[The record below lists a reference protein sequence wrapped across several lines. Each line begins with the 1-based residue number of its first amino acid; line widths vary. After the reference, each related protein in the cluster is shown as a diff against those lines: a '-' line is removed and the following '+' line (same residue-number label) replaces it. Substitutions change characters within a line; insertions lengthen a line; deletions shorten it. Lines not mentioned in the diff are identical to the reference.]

1 MIKPHLIT
9 TPYKIFKK
17 ILKRKEKKPMK
28 TGKKILALALV
39 ALMLTVAMNFTAFA
53 ATIEVDGAY
62 ENETYNAYKILEYTS
77 NTTIDPPAFSY
88 YLTDAAYK
96 GALGNALEAV
106 GFKFT
111 QSADGT
117 QWFVNNS
124 EELTNGAAI
133 AEALSASIDT
143 WKDAALAS
151 ATTTGTADKKAL
163 FNDLP
168 TGYWFVTSSLGS
180 LCTLQSHDAEK
191 LVVEKNT
198 TITDTKEV
206 SDNEVQVG
214 DTVTYTVTL
223 TDGKGT
229 NLEGKVIDTMS
240 KGLTYNDDAVCVAN
254 GKTLDKGTDY
264 SVTVTNE
271 ADGKTVVEYLFTAKV
286 MTELQEG
293 EKIAITYTATV
304 NADAS
309 LDGTE
314 QNIEFSQYSEQET
327 NKKTIEVVLEKLK
340 INKTDG
346 TNALKGAQFE
356 LYRTDATCD
365 PPAADHTPVPV
376 RVLSNPELTA
386 AGIIKEADT
395 VYYEVEKDGTNFTI
409 DMTNASSAVVYS
421 LDKDSTYYLQET
433 KAPDGYNLL
442 EKEIEVHLNE
452 TNSINVVNNSGSILP
467 STGGIGTTIFYIVGG
482 ALVLGA
488 VVVLIA
494 RRRVRNNKK

>member
-1 MIKPHLIT
+1 
-9 TPYKIFKK
+9 
-17 ILKRKEKKPMK
+17 MK
-28 TGKKILALALV
+28 TGKKILALVLV

-88 YLTDAAYK
+88 YLTDAAYQ
-96 GALGNALEAV
+96 GALGTALKAV

-124 EELTNGAAI
+124 DQLTDGAAI
-133 AEALSASIDT
+133 AAALSASINT

-151 ATTTGTADKKAL
+151 ATTTGTADKKAE
-163 FNDLP
+163 FTDLP

-180 LCTLQSHDAEK
+180 LCTLQSYDAEE

-240 KGLTYNDDAVCVAN
+240 KGLTYNNDAVCVAN

-264 SVTVTNE
+264 TITKNPD
-271 ADGKTVVEYLFTAKV
+271 AAGNTVVEYLFTAEV
-286 MTELQEG
+286 MTALKEG
-293 EKIAITYTATV
+293 EKIVITYTATV

-327 NKKTIEVVLEKLK
+327 NKKVIEVVLEKLK

-346 TNALKGAQFE
+346 SKALKGAQFE
-356 LYRTDATCD
+356 LYRTDDTCV
-365 PPAADHTPVPV
+365 PPANHTRVPV
-376 RVLSNPELTA
+376 RVLTDEELAA

-395 VYYEVEKDGTNFTI
+395 IYYEVEKGGTNYTI
-409 DMTNASSAVVYS
+409 DMTDASSAVVYS

-442 EKEIEVHLNE
+442 EEEIKVKLNE
-452 TNSINVVNNSGSILP
+452 TTSINVVNNSGSILP

>member
-1 MIKPHLIT
+1 
-9 TPYKIFKK
+9 
-17 ILKRKEKKPMK
+17 MK
-28 TGKKILALALV
+28 LGKKILSLVLV
-39 ALMLTVAMNFTAFA
+39 ALVLTVGMNFTAFA

-62 ENETYNAYKILEYTS
+62 ANETYNAYKLLDYTS
-77 NTTIDPPAFSY
+77 NNDSY
-88 YLTDAAYK
+88 SYFLSDAAYNS
-96 GALGNALEAV
+96 ALGTALKDA

-124 EELTNGAAI
+124 DELTDGAAI
-133 AEALSASIDT
+133 AETLSNSIDT

-180 LCTLQSHDAEK
+180 LCTLQTYDDEE

-198 TITDTKEV
+198 TIIDTKEV

-229 NLEGKVIDTMS
+229 NLEGKVNDTMS

-254 GKTLDKGTDY
+254 GKTLVKDTDY
-264 SVTVTNE
+264 TVTKTTE
-271 ADGKTVVEYLFTAKV
+271 ADGKTKVVYVFSADV

-293 EKIAITYTATV
+293 EQIVITYTATV

-314 QNIEFSQYSEQET
+314 QNIEFSEYSEQET
-327 NKKTIEVVLEKLK
+327 NKKVIEVVLEKLK

-346 TNALKGAQFE
+346 TDALKGAQFE
-356 LYRTDATCD
+356 LYRTDATSV
-365 PPAADHTPVPV
+365 PAADHTRVPV
-376 RVLSNPELTA
+376 RVLSDEELTA
-386 AGIIKEADT
+386 AGITKEADT
-395 VYYEVEKDGTNFTI
+395 VYYEVEKDGTNYTI

-421 LDKDSTYYLQET
+421 LDKDSTYYLRET

-442 EKEIEVHLNE
+442 ENEIEVHLNE
-452 TNSINVVNNSGSILP
+452 TNSIDVVNNSGSILP

-488 VVVLIA
+488 VVVIIA
-494 RRRVRNNKK
+494 RRRVRTNKK

>member
-1 MIKPHLIT
+1 
-9 TPYKIFKK
+9 
-17 ILKRKEKKPMK
+17 MK
-28 TGKKILALALV
+28 TGKKILALVLV

-53 ATIEVDGAY
+53 ATIDVDGAY

-77 NTTIDPPAFSY
+77 DTSVNPPAYSY
-88 YLTDAAYK
+88 YLTDAAYQ
-96 GALGNALEAV
+96 GALGTALKAV

-124 EELTNGAAI
+124 DELTDGAAI
-133 AEALSASIDT
+133 AAALSASIDD

-151 ATTTGTADKKAL
+151 ATTTGTADKKAE
-163 FNDLP
+163 FTDLP

-180 LCTLQSHDAEK
+180 LCTLQSYDAEK

-198 TITDTKEV
+198 TITDDKVV

-254 GKTLDKGTDY
+254 GTTLDKGTDY
-264 SVTVTNE
+264 TVTKTTE
-271 ADGKTVVEYLFTAKV
+271 VDGKTKVVYVFSAEV

-293 EKIAITYTATV
+293 QKIEITYTATV

-314 QNIEFSQYSEQET
+314 QNIEFSQYSKQET
-327 NKKTIEVVLEKLK
+327 NKKTIEVYLEKLK

-346 TNALKGAQFE
+346 TDALKGAQFK
-356 LYRTDATCD
+356 LYRTDATSV
-365 PPAADHTPVPV
+365 PAADHTPVPV
-376 RVLSNPELTA
+376 RLLSDEELA
-386 AGIIKEADT
+386 AANITKEADT
-395 VYYEVEKDGTNFTI
+395 IYYEVEKDGTDYTI
-409 DMTNASSAVVYS
+409 DMTDASSAVVYS

-442 EKEIEVHLNE
+442 ENEIEVHLNT

>member
-1 MIKPHLIT
+1 
-9 TPYKIFKK
+9 
-17 ILKRKEKKPMK
+17 MK

-77 NTTIDPPAFSY
+77 NTSVNPPAYSY
-88 YLTDAAYK
+88 YLTDAAYQ
-96 GALGNALEAV
+96 GALGTALEAV

-124 EELTNGAAI
+124 EQLTDGAAI
-133 AEALSASIDT
+133 AAALSASIDT
-143 WKDAALAS
+143 WKDAALAT
-151 ATTTGTADKKAL
+151 ATTTGTADGKAE
-163 FNDLP
+163 FTDLP

-180 LCTLQSHDAEK
+180 LCTLQTYDDQE

-198 TITDTKEV
+198 TIIDTKEV

-240 KGLTYNDDAVCVAN
+240 KGLTYNNDAVCVAN
-254 GKTLDKGTDY
+254 GKTLVKGTDY
-264 SVTVTNE
+264 TVNKTTE
-271 ADGKTVVEYLFTAKV
+271 ADGKTKVVYVFSADV
-286 MTELQEG
+286 MTTLQEG
-293 EKIAITYTATV
+293 EQIVITYTATV

-314 QNIEFSQYSEQET
+314 QNIEFSQYSKQET
-327 NKKTIEVVLEKLK
+327 NKNTIKVFLEKLE

-346 TNALKGAQFE
+346 TDALKGAQFE

-376 RVLSNPELTA
+376 RVLSDEELA
-386 AGIIKEADT
+386 AANITKEAET
-395 VYYEVEKDGTNFTI
+395 IYYEVEKDGSNFTI
-409 DMTNASSAVVYS
+409 DMTEASSAVVYS
-421 LDKDSTYYLQET
+421 LDKDSTYYLRET

>member
-1 MIKPHLIT
+1 
-9 TPYKIFKK
+9 
-17 ILKRKEKKPMK
+17 MK

-53 ATIEVDGAY
+53 ATIDVDGAY

-77 NTTIDPPAFSY
+77 DTSVNPPAYSY
-88 YLTDAAYK
+88 YLANADYQ
-96 GALGNALEAV
+96 GALGTALKTV

-180 LCTLQSHDAEK
+180 LCTLQSYNAEE

-198 TITDTKEV
+198 TITDNKVV
-206 SDNEVQVG
+206 SDTEVQVG

-254 GKTLDKGTDY
+254 GKTLDKDTDY
-264 SVTVTNE
+264 TVSKTTE
-271 ADGKTVVEYLFTAKV
+271 ADGKTKVVYVFSADV
-286 MTELQEG
+286 MTTLQEG
-293 EKIAITYTATV
+293 QKIEITYTATV

-309 LDGTE
+309 LDGIE
-314 QNIEFSQYSEQET
+314 QNVEFSQYSEQET

-346 TNALKGAQFE
+346 SKALKGAQFK
-356 LYRTDATCD
+356 LYRTDATSV
-365 PPAADHTPVPV
+365 PAADHTPVPV
-376 RVLSNPELTA
+376 RVLSDEELA
-386 AGIIKEADT
+386 AANITKEADT
-395 VYYEVEKDGTNFTI
+395 IYYEVEKDGTNYTI
-409 DMTNASSAVVYS
+409 DMTDASSAVVYS

-442 EKEIEVHLNE
+442 EEEKEVHLN
-452 TNSINVVNNSGSILP
+452 TTTSIDVENNSGSILP

>member
-1 MIKPHLIT
+1 
-9 TPYKIFKK
+9 
-17 ILKRKEKKPMK
+17 MK

-53 ATIEVDGAY
+53 ATINVDDAFEG
-62 ENETYNAYKILEYTS
+62 ETYSAYKILEYTS
-77 NTTIDPPAFSY
+77 NTSVNPPAYSY
-88 YLTDAAYK
+88 YLADADYQ
-96 GALGNALEAV
+96 GALGTALKAA
-106 GFKFT
+106 GFEFKK
-111 QSADGT
+111 SSDGT
-117 QWFVNNS
+117 QWFVSNS
-124 EELTNGAAI
+124 NQLTDGAAI
-133 AEALSASIDT
+133 AAALSASIDT
-143 WKDAALAS
+143 WKGAALAS
-151 ATTTGTADKKAL
+151 DSKVAGADGKVQ
-163 FNDLP
+163 FDDLAQ
-168 TGYWFVTSSLGS
+168 GYWFVTSSLGS
-180 LCTLQSHDAEK
+180 LCTLQSYDDEE
-191 LVVEKNT
+191 LLVEKNT
-198 TITDTKEV
+198 TITDDKVV

-264 SVTVTNE
+264 TVNKTTE
-271 ADGKTVVEYLFTAKV
+271 ADGKTKVVYVFSADV

-293 EKIAITYTATV
+293 EQIVITYTATV

-356 LYRTDATCD
+356 LYRTDATSD
-365 PPAADHTPVPV
+365 PAADHTPVPV
-376 RVLSNPELTA
+376 RVLSDEELA
-386 AGIIKEADT
+386 AANITKEAET
-395 VYYEVEKDGTNFTI
+395 IYYEVEKGGSNYTI
-409 DMTNASSAVVYS
+409 DMTDASSAVVYS
-421 LDKDSTYYLQET
+421 LDKDSTYYLRET

-442 EKEIEVHLNE
+442 EDEIEVHLNE

>member
-1 MIKPHLIT
+1 
-9 TPYKIFKK
+9 
-17 ILKRKEKKPMK
+17 MK

-53 ATIEVDGAY
+53 ATINVDDAFEG
-62 ENETYNAYKILEYTS
+62 ETYSAYKILEYTS
-77 NTTIDPPAFSY
+77 NTSVNPPAYSY
-88 YLTDAAYK
+88 YLANAAYQ
-96 GALGNALEAV
+96 GALGTALKAA
-106 GFKFT
+106 GFEFKK
-111 QSADGT
+111 SSDGS
-117 QWFVNNS
+117 QWFVSNS
-124 EELTNGAAI
+124 NQLTDGAAI
-133 AEALSASIDT
+133 AKKLYESIDT
-143 WKDAALAS
+143 WKNAALAS
-151 ATTTGTADKKAL
+151 DSKVAGADGKVQ
-163 FNDLP
+163 FDDLAQ
-168 TGYWFVTSSLGS
+168 GYWFVTSSLGS
-180 LCTLQSHDAEK
+180 LCTLQSYAAQK

-206 SDNEVQVG
+206 SDTEVQVG

-240 KGLTYNDDAVCVAN
+240 KGLTYNNDAVCVAN
-254 GKTLDKGTDY
+254 GKTLVKDTDY

-314 QNIEFSQYSEQET
+314 KNIEYSRYSEQET
-327 NKKTIEVVLEKLK
+327 NMKVIDVVLGKLK

-346 TNALKGAQFE
+346 TDALKGAKFE
-356 LYRTDATCD
+356 LYRTDTTSF
-365 PPAADHTPVPV
+365 PTADHTAVPV
-376 RVLSNPELTA
+376 RVLTDEELA
-386 AGIIKEADT
+386 AANITKEAGT
-395 VYYEVEKDGTNFTI
+395 IYYEVAKDGTNYTI

-421 LDKDSTYYLQET
+421 LDKDSTYYLRET

-442 EKEIEVHLNE
+442 EDEIEVKLNE
-452 TNSINVVNNSGSILP
+452 TTSIDVVNNSGSILP

>member
-1 MIKPHLIT
+1 
-9 TPYKIFKK
+9 
-17 ILKRKEKKPMK
+17 MK
-28 TGKKILALALV
+28 LGKKILSLALV
-39 ALMLTVAMNFTAFA
+39 ALMLTLAMNFSAFA
-53 ATIEVDGAY
+53 ATIDVDGAY
-62 ENETYNAYKILEYTS
+62 EGETYNAYKVLEYTS
-77 NTTIDPPAFSY
+77 NTTTNPPSYSY
-88 YLTDAAYK
+88 YLSDAAYQ
-96 GALGNALEAV
+96 GALGTALKNA
-106 GFKFT
+106 GFAFT

-124 EELTNGAAI
+124 DQLTDGADI
-133 AEALSASIDT
+133 AKKLSDSIDT

-151 ATTTGTADKKAL
+151 ASEVGNADGKVQ
-163 FNDLP
+163 FTDLP

-180 LCTLQSHDAEK
+180 LCTLQSYDDQE

-198 TITDTKEV
+198 TITDDKVV

-254 GKTLDKGTDY
+254 GTTLVKDTDY
-264 SVTVTNE
+264 TITKTTDSAGN
-271 ADGKTVVEYLFTAKV
+271 TVVEYLFTAEV
-286 MTELQEG
+286 MTALQEG
-293 EKIAITYTATV
+293 EQIAITYTATV

-314 QNIEFSQYSEQET
+314 QNIEFSQYSKQET
-327 NKKTIEVVLEKLK
+327 NKKVIEVVLEKLK

-356 LYRTDATCD
+356 LYRTDATSV
-365 PPAADHTPVPV
+365 PAADHTRVPV
-376 RVLSNPELTA
+376 RVLSDEELA
-386 AGIIKEADT
+386 AANITKEADT
-395 VYYEVEKDGTNFTI
+395 IYYEVEKDGTNYTI

-421 LDKDSTYYLQET
+421 LDKDSTYFLRET

-442 EKEIEVHLNE
+442 EDEIEVNLNE
-452 TNSINVVNNSGSILP
+452 TTSIDVVNNSGSILP
-467 STGGIGTTIFYIVGG
+467 STGGIGTTIFYVVGG

-488 VVVLIA
+488 VVVLIT
-494 RRRVRNNKK
+494 RRRVRSNKK

>member
-1 MIKPHLIT
+1 MKLT
-9 TPYKIFKK
+9 
-17 ILKRKEKKPMK
+17 KR
-28 TGKKILALALV
+28 IISLALV
-39 ALMLTVAMNFTAFA
+39 ALMLMLAMNFTAFA
-53 ATIEVDGAY
+53 ATIDVSGAF
-62 ENETYNAYKILEYTS
+62 EGETYSAYKLLEYTS
-77 NTTIDPPAFSY
+77 NTTTNPPSYSY
-88 YLTDAAYK
+88 YLLDADYQ
-96 GALGNALEAV
+96 GALGTALKNA

-124 EELTNGAAI
+124 DQLTDGAAI
-133 AEALSASIDT
+133 AEKLSASIDT
-143 WKDAALAS
+143 WKGAALAS
-151 ATTTGTADKKAL
+151 ASEVGNADGKVQ
-163 FNDLP
+163 FTDLP

-180 LCTLQSHDAEK
+180 LCTLQTYDDEQ

-198 TITDTKEV
+198 TITDDKVV
-206 SDNEVQVG
+206 SDTEVQVG

-254 GKTLDKGTDY
+254 GTTLVKDTDY
-264 SVTVTNE
+264 TVTKSTD
-271 ADGKTVVEYLFTAKV
+271 AAGKTVVVYVFTAEV
-286 MTELQEG
+286 MTTLQEG
-293 EKIAITYTATV
+293 EQIAITYTATV

-314 QNIEFSQYSEQET
+314 QNVEFSQYSEQET
-327 NKKTIEVVLEKLK
+327 NKKTIEVYLEKLK

-346 TNALKGAQFE
+346 TDALKGAQFE
-356 LYRTDATCD
+356 LYRTDATSV
-365 PPAADHTPVPV
+365 PAANHTAVPV
-376 RVLSNPELTA
+376 RQLSDEELAA
-386 AGIIKEADT
+386 AGITKEADT
-395 VYYEVEKDGTNFTI
+395 IYYEVEKDGTNTTI

-421 LDKDSTYYLQET
+421 LDKDSTYYLREI

-442 EKEIEVHLNE
+442 EEEIQVKLNE
-452 TNSINVVNNSGSILP
+452 TTSIDVVNNSGSILP
-467 STGGIGTTIFYIVGG
+467 STGGIGTTIFYVVGG

-494 RRRVRNNKK
+494 RRRVRTNKK

>member
-1 MIKPHLIT
+1 
-9 TPYKIFKK
+9 
-17 ILKRKEKKPMK
+17 MK
-28 TGKKILALALV
+28 TGKKILALVLV

-53 ATIEVDGAY
+53 ATIDVDGAY

-88 YLTDAAYK
+88 YLTDAAYQ
-96 GALGNALEAV
+96 GALGTALKAV

-124 EELTNGAAI
+124 DQLTDGAAI
-133 AEALSASIDT
+133 AAALSASINT

-151 ATTTGTADKKAL
+151 ASEVGNANGKVQFT
-163 FNDLP
+163 DLP

-180 LCTLQSHDAEK
+180 LCTLQSYDDEE

-254 GKTLDKGTDY
+254 SKTLVKGTDY
-264 SVTVTNE
+264 TVTKTTE
-271 ADGKTVVEYLFTAKV
+271 ADGKTTVVYVFSAEV

-293 EKIAITYTATV
+293 EQIVITYPATV

-346 TNALKGAQFE
+346 TNALKGAQFK
-356 LYRTDATCD
+356 LYRTDATSV
-365 PPAADHTPVPV
+365 PAADHTPVPV
-376 RVLSNPELTA
+376 RVLSDEELA
-386 AGIIKEADT
+386 AANITKEADT
-395 VYYEVEKDGTNFTI
+395 IYYEVEKDGTNYTI
-409 DMTNASSAVVYS
+409 DMTDASSAVVYS

-442 EKEIEVHLNE
+442 ENEIEVHLN
-452 TNSINVVNNSGSILP
+452 TTTSIDVENNSGSILP

>member
-1 MIKPHLIT
+1 MKLA
-9 TPYKIFKK
+9 
-17 ILKRKEKKPMK
+17 KR
-28 TGKKILALALV
+28 IISLALV
-39 ALMLTVAMNFTAFA
+39 ALMLTVALNMTAFA
-53 ATIEVDGAY
+53 ATIDVDGAY
-62 ENETYNAYKILEYTS
+62 EGETYNAYKLLEYTS
-77 NTTIDPPAFSY
+77 NTSTNPASYSY
-88 YLTDAAYK
+88 YLSDADYQ
-96 GALGNALEAV
+96 GALGTALKNA

-124 EELTNGAAI
+124 DQLTDGAAI
-133 AEALSASIDT
+133 AEKLSASIDT
-143 WKDAALAS
+143 WKGAALAS
-151 ATTTGTADKKAL
+151 ASATGTADKKAV

-180 LCTLQSHDAEK
+180 LCTLQTYDDEE

-198 TITDTKEV
+198 TITDEKEV
-206 SDNEVQVG
+206 SDTEVQVG

-254 GKTLDKGTDY
+254 GKTLVKDTDY
-264 SVTVTNE
+264 TVTKSTE
-271 ADGKTVVEYLFTAKV
+271 PDGKTKVVYVFTADV

-293 EKIAITYTATV
+293 EKIEITYTATV

-314 QNIEFSQYSEQET
+314 QNIEFSEYSEQET
-327 NKKTIEVVLEKLK
+327 NKKVIEVELEKLK

-356 LYRTDATCD
+356 LYRTDDTSV
-365 PPAADHTPVPV
+365 PAANHTRVPV
-376 RVLSNPELTA
+376 RVLSDEELA
-386 AGIIKEADT
+386 AANITKEADT
-395 VYYEVEKDGTNFTI
+395 IYYEVEKDGENYTI
-409 DMTNASSAVVYS
+409 DMTDASSAVVYS
-421 LDKDSTYYLQET
+421 LDKDSTYYLRET

-442 EKEIEVHLNE
+442 ENEIEVHLNE
-452 TNSINVVNNSGSILP
+452 TTSIDVVNNSGSILP

-488 VVVLIA
+488 VVVIIA
-494 RRRVRNNKK
+494 RRRVRTNKK

>member
-1 MIKPHLIT
+1 
-9 TPYKIFKK
+9 
-17 ILKRKEKKPMK
+17 MK

-39 ALMLTVAMNFTAFA
+39 ALMLMLAMNFTAFA
-53 ATIEVDGAY
+53 ATIDVSGAF
-62 ENETYNAYKILEYTS
+62 EGETYSAYKILEYTS
-77 NTTIDPPAFSY
+77 NKSVNPPAYSY
-88 YLTDAAYK
+88 YLTDADYQ
-96 GALGNALEAV
+96 GDLGIALKAA
-106 GFKFT
+106 GFEFKK
-111 QSADGT
+111 SSDGS
-117 QWFVNNS
+117 QWFVSNS
-124 EELTNGAAI
+124 DQLTDGAAI
-133 AEALSASIDT
+133 AEKLSASIDT
-143 WKDAALAS
+143 WKGAALAS
-151 ATTTGTADKKAL
+151 ASATGTADKKAV

-180 LCTLQSHDAEK
+180 LCTLQSYDAEE

-198 TITDTKEV
+198 TITDHKEV

-254 GKTLDKGTDY
+254 SKTLIKGTDY
-264 SVTVTNE
+264 TVTKTTE
-271 ADGKTVVEYLFTAKV
+271 VDGKTKVVYVFSADV
-286 MTELQEG
+286 MTTLQEG
-293 EKIAITYTATV
+293 EQIVITYTATV

-314 QNIEFSQYSEQET
+314 KNIEFSQYSKQET
-327 NKKTIEVVLEKLK
+327 KKNTIEVYLEKLK

-346 TNALKGAQFE
+346 SKALKGAKFE
-356 LYRTDATCD
+356 LYRTDATSV
-365 PPAADHTPVPV
+365 PVANHTAVPV
-376 RVLSNPELTA
+376 RKLSDAELTA
-386 AGIIKEADT
+386 AGITKEAGT
-395 VYYEVEKDGTNFTI
+395 IYYEVAKDGTNTTI

-421 LDKDSTYYLQET
+421 LDKDSTYYLREI

-442 EKEIEVHLNE
+442 ENEIEVHLNT

>member
-1 MIKPHLIT
+1 
-9 TPYKIFKK
+9 
-17 ILKRKEKKPMK
+17 MK

-53 ATIEVDGAY
+53 ATIDVDGAY

-88 YLTDAAYK
+88 YLTDAAYQ
-96 GALGNALEAV
+96 GALGTALKAV

-124 EELTNGAAI
+124 DELTDGAAI
-133 AEALSASIDT
+133 AAALSASIDD

-151 ATTTGTADKKAL
+151 ATTTGTADKKAE
-163 FNDLP
+163 FTDLP

-180 LCTLQSHDAEK
+180 LCTLQSYDAEE

-264 SVTVTNE
+264 TVNKTTE
-271 ADGKTVVEYLFTAKV
+271 ADGKTTVVYVFTADV

-293 EKIAITYTATV
+293 QKIEITYTATV

-346 TNALKGAQFE
+346 TNALKGAQFK
-356 LYRTDATCD
+356 LYRTDATSV
-365 PPAADHTPVPV
+365 PAANHTPV
-376 RVLSNPELTA
+376 RVLTDEELAA

-395 VYYEVEKDGTNFTI
+395 IYYEVEKGGTNYTI
-409 DMTNASSAVVYS
+409 DMTDASSAVVYS

>member
-1 MIKPHLIT
+1 
-9 TPYKIFKK
+9 
-17 ILKRKEKKPMK
+17 MK
-28 TGKKILALALV
+28 LGKKILSLVLV
-39 ALMLTVAMNFTAFA
+39 ALVLTVGMNFTAFA

-62 ENETYNAYKILEYTS
+62 ENETYNAYKLLDYTS
-77 NTTIDPPAFSY
+77 NNDSY
-88 YLTDAAYK
+88 SYFLSDAAYNSEL
-96 GALGNALEAV
+96 GTALKDA

-124 EELTNGAAI
+124 DELTDGAAI
-133 AEALSASIDT
+133 ADKLSKSIDT
-143 WKDAALAS
+143 WKDAALATAS
-151 ATTTGTADKKAL
+151 TTGTADKKAL

-180 LCTLQSHDAEK
+180 LCTLQTYDDEE

-198 TITDTKEV
+198 TIIDTKEV

-229 NLEGKVIDTMS
+229 NLEGKVNDTMS

-254 GKTLDKGTDY
+254 GKTLVKDTDY
-264 SVTVTNE
+264 TVTKTTE
-271 ADGKTVVEYLFTAKV
+271 ADGKTKVVYVFSADV

-293 EKIAITYTATV
+293 EQIVITYTATV

-314 QNIEFSQYSEQET
+314 QNIEFSEYSEQET
-327 NKKTIEVVLEKLK
+327 NKKVIEVVLEKLK

-346 TNALKGAQFE
+346 TDALKGAQFE
-356 LYRTDATCD
+356 LYRTDATSV
-365 PPAADHTPVPV
+365 PAADHTRVPV
-376 RVLSNPELTA
+376 RVLSDEELA
-386 AGIIKEADT
+386 DAGITKEADT
-395 VYYEVEKDGTNFTI
+395 VYYEVEKDGTNYTI

-421 LDKDSTYYLQET
+421 LDKDSTYYLRET

-442 EKEIEVHLNE
+442 ENEIEVHLNE
-452 TNSINVVNNSGSILP
+452 TNSIDVVNNSGSILP

>member
-1 MIKPHLIT
+1 
-9 TPYKIFKK
+9 
-17 ILKRKEKKPMK
+17 MK

-88 YLTDAAYK
+88 YLTDAAYR
-96 GALGNALEAV
+96 GALGNALKAV

-124 EELTNGAAI
+124 DQLTNGAAI
-133 AEALSASIDT
+133 AAALSASINT

-151 ATTTGTADKKAL
+151 ATTTGTADKKAK
-163 FNDLP
+163 FTDLP

-180 LCTLQSHDAEK
+180 LCTLKSYDAEK

-240 KGLTYNDDAVCVAN
+240 KGLTYNDNAVCVAN
-254 GKTLDKGTDY
+254 SKTLVKGTDY
-264 SVTVTNE
+264 TIKTTE
-271 ADGKTVVEYLFTAKV
+271 DDGKTVVEYLFTAKV

-346 TNALKGAQFE
+346 TNALKGAQFK
-356 LYRTDATCD
+356 LYRTDATSV
-365 PPAADHTPVPV
+365 PAANHTPVPV
-376 RVLSNPELTA
+376 RVLTEEELAA
-386 AGIIKEADT
+386 AGITKEADT
-395 VYYEVEKDGTNFTI
+395 IYYEVEKGGTNYTI
-409 DMTNASSAVVYS
+409 DMTDASSAVVYS
-421 LDKDSTYYLQET
+421 LDKDSTYYLRET

-442 EKEIEVHLNE
+442 EDEIEVKLNE

>member
-1 MIKPHLIT
+1 
-9 TPYKIFKK
+9 
-17 ILKRKEKKPMK
+17 MK

-62 ENETYNAYKILEYTS
+62 QNETYNAYKILEYTR
-77 NTTIDPPAFSY
+77 NNDSY
-88 YLTDAAYK
+88 SYFLSDAAYNS
-96 GALGNALEAV
+96 ALGTALEGA

-111 QSADGT
+111 QSADET

-124 EELTNGAAI
+124 EDLTDGAVI
-133 AEALSASIDT
+133 AAALSASIDD

-151 ATTTGTADKKAL
+151 ATTTGTADKKAE
-163 FNDLP
+163 FTDLP

-180 LCTLQSHDAEK
+180 LCTLQSYDAEE

-229 NLEGKVIDTMS
+229 NLKGKVIDTMS

-264 SVTVTNE
+264 TITTSTDAAGN
-271 ADGKTVVEYLFTAKV
+271 TVVEYLFTADV
-286 MTELQEG
+286 MTALQEG
-293 EKIAITYTATV
+293 QKIVITYTATV

-309 LDGTE
+309 LDGIE
-314 QNIEFSQYSEQET
+314 KNIEFSQYSKQET

-340 INKTDG
+340 NNKTDG
-346 TNALKGAQFE
+346 TNALKGAQFK
-356 LYRTDATCD
+356 LYRTDATSV
-365 PPAADHTPVPV
+365 PAADHTPVPV
-376 RVLSNPELTA
+376 RVLSNAELTA

-395 VYYEVEKDGTNFTI
+395 IYYEVEKDGTNYTI
-409 DMTNASSAVVYS
+409 DMTDASSAVVYS

-442 EKEIEVHLNE
+442 ENEIEVHLNE

>member
-1 MIKPHLIT
+1 
-9 TPYKIFKK
+9 
-17 ILKRKEKKPMK
+17 MK

-124 EELTNGAAI
+124 DKLTDGAAI
-133 AEALSASIDT
+133 AKKLYESIDT
-143 WKDAALAS
+143 WKNAALAS
-151 ATTTGTADKKAL
+151 ATTTGTADKKAE
-163 FNDLP
+163 FTDLP

-180 LCTLQSHDAEK
+180 LCTLQSYNAEE

-198 TITDTKEV
+198 TITDDKVV
-206 SDNEVQVG
+206 SDKEVQVG

-240 KGLTYNDDAVCVAN
+240 KGLTYNDNAVCVAN
-254 GKTLDKGTDY
+254 GKTLVKDTDY

-293 EKIAITYTATV
+293 DQIVITYTATV
-304 NADAS
+304 NVDAS

-314 QNIEFSQYSEQET
+314 QNVEFSQYSEQET
-327 NKKTIEVVLEKLK
+327 NKNTIKVFLEKLK

-346 TNALKGAQFE
+346 SKALKGAQFE

-376 RVLSNPELTA
+376 RVLSNAELTA

-421 LDKDSTYYLQET
+421 LDKDSTYYLRET

-442 EKEIEVHLNE
+442 ENEIEVHLN
-452 TNSINVVNNSGSILP
+452 TTTSINVVNNSGSILP

>member
-1 MIKPHLIT
+1 
-9 TPYKIFKK
+9 
-17 ILKRKEKKPMK
+17 MK

-53 ATIEVDGAY
+53 ATIDVDGAY
-62 ENETYNAYKILEYTS
+62 ENETYSAYKILEYTS

-88 YLTDAAYK
+88 YLTDTDYQ
-96 GALGNALEAV
+96 GDLGTALKAV
-106 GFKFT
+106 GFEFKK
-111 QSADGT
+111 SSDGT
-117 QWFVNNS
+117 QWFVSNS
-124 EELTNGAAI
+124 DQLNDGAAL
-133 AEALSASIDT
+133 AAALSASIDT

-151 ATTTGTADKKAL
+151 ATTTGTAGGKAE
-163 FNDLP
+163 FTDLP

-180 LCTLQSHDAEK
+180 LCTLQSYDAEE

-198 TITDTKEV
+198 TITDDKVV
-206 SDNEVQVG
+206 SDYEVQVG

-240 KGLTYNDDAVCVAN
+240 KGLTYNDNAVCVAN
-254 GKTLDKGTDY
+254 GTTLVKDTDY
-264 SVTVTNE
+264 TVTKTTE
-271 ADGKTVVEYLFTAKV
+271 ADGKTKVVYVFFADV
-286 MTELQEG
+286 MTTLQEG
-293 EKIAITYTATV
+293 EQIVITYTATV

-346 TNALKGAQFE
+346 TNALKGAQFV
-356 LYRTDATCD
+356 LYRTDATSV
-365 PPAADHTPVPV
+365 PVADHTRVPV
-376 RVLSNPELTA
+376 RVLTDEELA
-386 AGIIKEADT
+386 AANITKEADT
-395 VYYEVEKDGTNFTI
+395 IYYEVEKGGTNYTI
-409 DMTNASSAVVYS
+409 DMTGASSAVVYS

-442 EKEIEVHLNE
+442 ENEIEVHLNE

>member
-53 ATIEVDGAY
+53 ATIDVDGAY

-77 NTTIDPPAFSY
+77 NTSVNPPAYSY
-88 YLTDAAYK
+88 YLADADYQ
-96 GALGNALEAV
+96 GALGTALKAV

-124 EELTNGAAI
+124 DELTDGAAI
-133 AEALSASIDT
+133 AAALSASIDD

-151 ATTTGTADKKAL
+151 ATTTGTADKKAE
-163 FNDLP
+163 FTDLP

-180 LCTLQSHDAEK
+180 LCTLQSYDAEE

-240 KGLTYNDDAVCVAN
+240 KGLTY
-254 GKTLDKGTDY
+254 TDY
-264 SVTVTNE
+264 TVTKTTE
-271 ADGKTVVEYLFTAKV
+271 ADGKTKVVYVFSADV

-293 EKIAITYTATV
+293 EQIVITYTATV

-314 QNIEFSQYSEQET
+314 QNIEFSQYSKQET

-346 TNALKGAQFE
+346 SKALKGAQFE
-356 LYRTDATCD
+356 LYRTDATSV
-365 PPAADHTPVPV
+365 PAADHTPVPV
-376 RVLSNPELTA
+376 RVLSNAELTA

-395 VYYEVEKDGTNFTI
+395 IYYEVEKGGTNYTI
-409 DMTNASSAVVYS
+409 DMTDASSAVVYS

>member
-1 MIKPHLIT
+1 MKLT
-9 TPYKIFKK
+9 
-17 ILKRKEKKPMK
+17 KR
-28 TGKKILALALV
+28 IISLALV
-39 ALMLTVAMNFTAFA
+39 ALMLMLAMNFTAFA
-53 ATIEVDGAY
+53 ATINVDDAFEG
-62 ENETYNAYKILEYTS
+62 ETYSAYKILEYTS
-77 NTTIDPPAFSY
+77 NTSVNPPAYSY
-88 YLTDAAYK
+88 YLANAAYQ
-96 GALGNALEAV
+96 GALGNALKAA
-106 GFKFT
+106 GFEFKK
-111 QSADGT
+111 SSDGS
-117 QWFVNNS
+117 QWFVSNS
-124 EELTNGAAI
+124 NQLTDGAAI
-133 AEALSASIDT
+133 AKKLYESIDT
-143 WKDAALAS
+143 WKNAALAS
-151 ATTTGTADKKAL
+151 ATTTGTADGKAE
-163 FNDLP
+163 FTDLP

-180 LCTLQSHDAEK
+180 LCTLQSYNAEE

-198 TITDTKEV
+198 TITDTKKV

-254 GKTLDKGTDY
+254 GKTLVKGTDY
-264 SVTVTNE
+264 TVTKTTE
-271 ADGKTVVEYLFTAKV
+271 ADGKTKVVYVFTAYV
-286 MTELQEG
+286 MTTLQEN
-293 EKIAITYTATV
+293 EQIVITYTATV

-327 NKKTIEVVLEKLK
+327 NKKVIDVVLEKLK

-346 TNALKGAQFE
+346 TDALKGAQFE
-356 LYRTDATCD
+356 LYRTDATSV
-365 PPAADHTPVPV
+365 PVANHTAVPV
-376 RVLSNPELTA
+376 RQLSDTELTA
-386 AGIIKEADT
+386 ARNTKKADT
-395 VYYEVEKDGTNFTI
+395 IYYEVELNGTNYTI

-421 LDKDSTYYLQET
+421 LDKDSTYYLRET

-442 EKEIEVHLNE
+442 EDEIEVHLNE
-452 TNSINVVNNSGSILP
+452 TTSIDVVNNSGSILP

>member
-1 MIKPHLIT
+1 
-9 TPYKIFKK
+9 
-17 ILKRKEKKPMK
+17 MK

-39 ALMLTVAMNFTAFA
+39 ALMLMLAMNFTAFA
-53 ATIEVDGAY
+53 ATIDVSGAFKG
-62 ENETYNAYKILEYTS
+62 ETYNAYKILEYTS

-88 YLTDAAYK
+88 YLAYADYQ
-96 GALGNALEAV
+96 GALGTALKNA
-106 GFKFT
+106 GFAFT
-111 QSADGT
+111 KSADGS

-124 EELTNGAAI
+124 DQLTDGADL
-133 AEALSASIDT
+133 AEKLSASIDT
-143 WKDAALAS
+143 WKDAALATAS
-151 ATTTGTADKKAL
+151 TTGTAGGKAE
-163 FNDLP
+163 FTDLP

-180 LCTLQSHDAEK
+180 LCTLQSYDAEE

-198 TITDTKEV
+198 TITDDKVV
-206 SDNEVQVG
+206 SDYEVQVG

-240 KGLTYNDDAVCVAN
+240 KGLTYNDNAVCVAN
-254 GKTLDKGTDY
+254 GTTLVKDTDY
-264 SVTVTNE
+264 TVTKTTE
-271 ADGKTVVEYLFTAKV
+271 ADGKTKVVYVFFADV
-286 MTELQEG
+286 MTTLQEG
-293 EKIAITYTATV
+293 EQIVITYTATV

-327 NKKTIEVVLEKLK
+327 NKKVIDVVLEKLK

-346 TNALKGAQFE
+346 TDALKGAQFE
-356 LYRTDATCD
+356 LYRTDATSV
-365 PPAADHTPVPV
+365 PAANHTAVPV
-376 RVLSNPELTA
+376 RQLSDAELA
-386 AGIIKEADT
+386 AANITKEADT
-395 VYYEVEKDGTNFTI
+395 IYYEVELNGTNYTI

-421 LDKDSTYYLQET
+421 LDKDSTYYLRET

-442 EKEIEVHLNE
+442 EDEIEVKLNE

>member
-1 MIKPHLIT
+1 
-9 TPYKIFKK
+9 
-17 ILKRKEKKPMK
+17 MK

-53 ATIEVDGAY
+53 ATIDVDGAY

-88 YLTDAAYK
+88 YLADADYQ
-96 GALGNALEAV
+96 GALGTALKDA

-124 EELTNGAAI
+124 EQLTDGVAI
-133 AEALSASIDT
+133 AEALSTSIDT

-180 LCTLQSHDAEK
+180 LCTLQSYDAEE

-198 TITDTKEV
+198 TITDDKVV

-240 KGLTYNDDAVCVAN
+240 KGLTYNDDAACVAN
-254 GKTLDKGTDY
+254 SKTLVKGTDY
-264 SVTVTNE
+264 TITTSTDAAGN
-271 ADGKTVVEYLFTAKV
+271 TVVEYLFTAEV
-286 MTELQEG
+286 MTALQEG
-293 EKIAITYTATV
+293 EQIVITYTATV

-314 QNIEFSQYSEQET
+314 QNIEFSQYSKQET
-327 NKKTIEVVLEKLK
+327 NKKTIEVDLEKLK

-346 TNALKGAQFE
+346 SKALKGAQFE
-356 LYRTDATCD
+356 LYRTDDTCV
-365 PPAADHTPVPV
+365 PPANHTRVPV
-376 RVLSNPELTA
+376 RVLTDEELAA

-395 VYYEVEKDGTNFTI
+395 IYYEVKKGGTNYTI
-409 DMTNASSAVVYS
+409 DMTDASSAVVYS

-442 EKEIEVHLNE
+442 EDEIEVKLNE
-452 TNSINVVNNSGSILP
+452 TTSIDVVNNSGSILP

>member
-1 MIKPHLIT
+1 
-9 TPYKIFKK
+9 
-17 ILKRKEKKPMK
+17 MK

-88 YLTDAAYK
+88 YLTDAAYQ
-96 GALGNALEAV
+96 GALGTALKAV

-124 EELTNGAAI
+124 DQLTDGAAI
-133 AEALSASIDT
+133 AAALSASIDD

-151 ATTTGTADKKAL
+151 ATTTGTADKKAE
-163 FNDLP
+163 FTDLP

-180 LCTLQSHDAEK
+180 LCTLQSYDAEE

-254 GKTLDKGTDY
+254 GTTPLVKDTDY
-264 SVTVTNE
+264 TVTKTTE
-271 ADGKTVVEYLFTAKV
+271 ADGKTKVVYVFSADV

-293 EKIAITYTATV
+293 EQIVITYTATV

-314 QNIEFSQYSEQET
+314 QNIEFSQYSKQET

-346 TNALKGAQFE
+346 TNALKGAQFK
-356 LYRTDATCD
+356 LYRTDATSV
-365 PPAADHTPVPV
+365 PAADHTPVPV
-376 RVLSNPELTA
+376 RVLTNAELTA

-395 VYYEVEKDGTNFTI
+395 IYYEVEKGGTNYTI
-409 DMTNASSAVVYS
+409 DMTDASSAVVYS

-442 EKEIEVHLNE
+442 ENEIEVHLN
-452 TNSINVVNNSGSILP
+452 TTTSIDVVNNSGSILP

>member
-1 MIKPHLIT
+1 
-9 TPYKIFKK
+9 
-17 ILKRKEKKPMK
+17 MK

-53 ATIEVDGAY
+53 ATIDVDGAY

-77 NTTIDPPAFSY
+77 DTSVNPPAYSY
-88 YLTDAAYK
+88 YLANADYQ
-96 GALGNALEAV
+96 GALGTALKNV
-106 GFKFT
+106 GFEFKK
-111 QSADGT
+111 SSDGT
-117 QWFVNNS
+117 QWFVSNS
-124 EELTNGAAI
+124 DELTDGAAI
-133 AEALSASIDT
+133 AAALSASINT

-151 ATTTGTADKKAL
+151 ASEVGNANGKVQFT
-163 FNDLP
+163 DLP

-180 LCTLQSHDAEK
+180 LCTLQTYDDEE

-198 TITDTKEV
+198 TITDNKVV
-206 SDNEVQVG
+206 SDTEVQVG

-240 KGLTYNDDAVCVAN
+240 KGLTYNNDAACVAN
-254 GKTLDKGTDY
+254 SKTLVKGTDY
-264 SVTVTNE
+264 TITTSTDAAGN
-271 ADGKTVVEYLFTAKV
+271 TVVEYLFTADV
-286 MTELQEG
+286 MTALQEG
-293 EKIAITYTATV
+293 EKIVITYTATV

-314 QNIEFSQYSEQET
+314 QNIEFSQYSKQET

-346 TNALKGAQFE
+346 SNALKGAQFK
-356 LYRTDATCD
+356 LYRTDATSV
-365 PPAADHTPVPV
+365 PAADHTPVPV
-376 RVLSNPELTA
+376 RLLSDEELA
-386 AGIIKEADT
+386 AANITKEADT
-395 VYYEVEKDGTNFTI
+395 IYYEVEKDGTNYTI
-409 DMTNASSAVVYS
+409 DMTDASSAVVYS

-442 EKEIEVHLNE
+442 EKEEEVHLN
-452 TNSINVVNNSGSILP
+452 TTTSIDVENNSGSILP

>member
-1 MIKPHLIT
+1 M
-9 TPYKIFKK
+9 
-17 ILKRKEKKPMK
+17 
-28 TGKKILALALV
+28 
-39 ALMLTVAMNFTAFA
+39 
-53 ATIEVDGAY
+53 
-62 ENETYNAYKILEYTS
+62 
-77 NTTIDPPAFSY
+77 
-88 YLTDAAYK
+88 
-96 GALGNALEAV
+96 
-106 GFKFT
+106 
-111 QSADGT
+111 
-117 QWFVNNS
+117 
-124 EELTNGAAI
+124 
-133 AEALSASIDT
+133 
-143 WKDAALAS
+143 
-151 ATTTGTADKKAL
+151 
-163 FNDLP
+163 
-168 TGYWFVTSSLGS
+168 
-180 LCTLQSHDAEK
+180 
-191 LVVEKNT
+191 
-198 TITDTKEV
+198 
-206 SDNEVQVG
+206 
-214 DTVTYTVTL
+214 TYTVTL

-254 GKTLDKGTDY
+254 SKTLVKGTDY
-264 SVTVTNE
+264 TVTKTTE
-271 ADGKTVVEYLFTAKV
+271 DDGKTKVVYVFSAEV

-293 EKIAITYTATV
+293 EQIVITYTATV

-346 TNALKGAQFE
+346 TNALKGAQFK
-356 LYRTDATCD
+356 LYRTDATSV
-365 PPAADHTPVPV
+365 PVADHTPVPV
-376 RVLSNPELTA
+376 RFLTDAELTA
-386 AGIIKEADT
+386 AGITKEADT
-395 VYYEVEKDGTNFTI
+395 VYYEVEKGGTNFTI

-442 EKEIEVHLNE
+442 ENEIEVHLN
-452 TNSINVVNNSGSILP
+452 TTTSIDVENNSGSILP

>member
-1 MIKPHLIT
+1 MKLT
-9 TPYKIFKK
+9 
-17 ILKRKEKKPMK
+17 KR
-28 TGKKILALALV
+28 IISLALV
-39 ALMLTVAMNFTAFA
+39 ALMLMLAMNFTAFA
-53 ATIEVDGAY
+53 ATIDVSGAF
-62 ENETYNAYKILEYTS
+62 EGETYSAYKILEYTS
-77 NTTIDPPAFSY
+77 NKSVNRPAYSY
-88 YLTDAAYK
+88 YLTDADYQ
-96 GALGNALEAV
+96 GALGTALNNA

-124 EELTNGAAI
+124 DQLTDGAAI
-133 AEALSASIDT
+133 AEKLSASIDT
-143 WKDAALAS
+143 WKGAALAS
-151 ATTTGTADKKAL
+151 ASATGTADKKAV

-180 LCTLQSHDAEK
+180 LCTLQSYNAQE

-206 SDNEVQVG
+206 SDKEVQVG

-223 TDGKGT
+223 KDGKGT

-254 GKTLDKGTDY
+254 GKKLVKDTDY
-264 SVTVTNE
+264 TVTPTTE
-271 ADGKTVVEYLFTAKV
+271 ADGKTKVVYVFSADV

-293 EKIAITYTATV
+293 QKIEITYTATV

-314 QNIEFSQYSEQET
+314 KNIEFSQYSKQET
-327 NKKTIEVVLEKLK
+327 NKNTIEVYLEKLK

-346 TNALKGAQFE
+346 SKALKGAQFE
-356 LYRTDATCD
+356 LYRTDATSV
-365 PPAADHTPVPV
+365 PAANHTAVPV
-376 RVLSNPELTA
+376 RQLSDAELTA
-386 AGIIKEADT
+386 AGITKEADT
-395 VYYEVEKDGTNFTI
+395 IYYEVAKDGTNTTI

-421 LDKDSTYYLQET
+421 LDKDSTYYLREI

-442 EKEIEVHLNE
+442 DKEIQVNLNE
-452 TNSINVVNNSGSILP
+452 TTSIDVVNNSGSILP

>member
-1 MIKPHLIT
+1 
-9 TPYKIFKK
+9 
-17 ILKRKEKKPMK
+17 MK

-88 YLTDAAYK
+88 YLTDADYQ
-96 GALGNALEAV
+96 GALGIALKAA
-106 GFKFT
+106 GFEFKK
-111 QSADGT
+111 SSDGS
-117 QWFVNNS
+117 QWFVSNS
-124 EELTNGAAI
+124 NQLTDGAAI
-133 AEALSASIDT
+133 AKKLYESIDT
-143 WKDAALAS
+143 WKNAALAS
-151 ATTTGTADKKAL
+151 ATTTGTADKKAK
-163 FNDLP
+163 FTDLP

-180 LCTLQSHDAEK
+180 LCTLKSYDAEK

-198 TITDTKEV
+198 TITDTKKV

-240 KGLTYNDDAVCVAN
+240 KGLTYNNDAVCVAN
-254 GKTLDKGTDY
+254 GTTTLVKDTDY
-264 SVTVTNE
+264 TIATSTDAAGN
-271 ADGKTVVEYLFTAKV
+271 TVVEYLFTAEV
-286 MTELQEG
+286 MTALQEG

-309 LDGTE
+309 LDGIE
-314 QNIEFSQYSEQET
+314 QNVEFSQYSKQET
-327 NKKTIEVVLEKLK
+327 NKNTIKVFLEKLK

-346 TNALKGAQFE
+346 SKALKGAQFK
-356 LYRTDATCD
+356 LYRTDATSV
-365 PPAADHTPVPV
+365 PAADHTPVPV
-376 RVLSNPELTA
+376 RPLSDAELTA
-386 AGIIKEADT
+386 AGITKEDDT
-395 VYYEVEKDGTNFTI
+395 VYYEVEKDGTNYTI
-409 DMTNASSAVVYS
+409 DMTGASSAVVYS

-442 EKEIEVHLNE
+442 KDEIEVKLNE
-452 TNSINVVNNSGSILP
+452 TTSIDVVNNSGSILP

>member
-1 MIKPHLIT
+1 
-9 TPYKIFKK
+9 
-17 ILKRKEKKPMK
+17 MK

-39 ALMLTVAMNFTAFA
+39 ALMLMLAMNFTAFA
-53 ATIEVDGAY
+53 ATIDVSGAFKG
-62 ENETYNAYKILEYTS
+62 ETYNAYKILEYTS

-88 YLTDAAYK
+88 YLANADYQ
-96 GALGNALEAV
+96 GALGTALKNA
-106 GFKFT
+106 GFAFT
-111 QSADGT
+111 KSADGS

-124 EELTNGAAI
+124 DQLTDGADL
-133 AEALSASIDT
+133 AEKLSASIDT
-143 WKDAALAS
+143 WKDAALATAS
-151 ATTTGTADKKAL
+151 TTGTAGGKAE
-163 FNDLP
+163 FTDLP

-180 LCTLQSHDAEK
+180 LCTLQSYDAEE

-198 TITDTKEV
+198 TITDDKVV
-206 SDNEVQVG
+206 SDYEVQVG

-240 KGLTYNDDAVCVAN
+240 KGLTYNDNAVCVAN
-254 GKTLDKGTDY
+254 GTTLVKDTDY
-264 SVTVTNE
+264 TVTKTTE
-271 ADGKTVVEYLFTAKV
+271 ADGKTKVVYVFFADV
-286 MTELQEG
+286 MTTLQEG
-293 EKIAITYTATV
+293 EQIVITYTATV

-327 NKKTIEVVLEKLK
+327 NKKVIDVVLEKLK

-346 TNALKGAQFE
+346 TDALKGAQFE
-356 LYRTDATCD
+356 LYRTDATSV
-365 PPAADHTPVPV
+365 PAANHTAVPV
-376 RVLSNPELTA
+376 RQLSDAELA
-386 AGIIKEADT
+386 AANITKEADT
-395 VYYEVEKDGTNFTI
+395 IYYEVELNGTNYTI

-421 LDKDSTYYLQET
+421 LDKDSTYYLRET

-442 EKEIEVHLNE
+442 EDEIEVKLNE

>member
-1 MIKPHLIT
+1 
-9 TPYKIFKK
+9 
-17 ILKRKEKKPMK
+17 MK
-28 TGKKILALALV
+28 TGKKILALVLV

-77 NTTIDPPAFSY
+77 DTSVNPPAYSY
-88 YLTDAAYK
+88 YLANADYQ
-96 GALGNALEAV
+96 GALGTALKAV

-124 EELTNGAAI
+124 EQLTDGAAI
-133 AEALSASIDT
+133 AAALSASINT

-151 ATTTGTADKKAL
+151 ATTTGTADGKAE
-163 FNDLP
+163 FTDLP

-180 LCTLQSHDAEK
+180 LCTLQTYDDQE

-198 TITDTKEV
+198 TIIDTKEV

-240 KGLTYNDDAVCVAN
+240 KGLTYNNDAVCVAN
-254 GKTLDKGTDY
+254 GKTLVKGTDY
-264 SVTVTNE
+264 TVNKTTE
-271 ADGKTVVEYLFTAKV
+271 ADGKTKVVYVFSADV

-293 EKIAITYTATV
+293 EQIVITYTATV

-309 LDGTE
+309 LDGIE
-314 QNIEFSQYSEQET
+314 QNVEFSQYSEQET

-346 TNALKGAQFE
+346 TNALKGAQFK
-356 LYRTDATCD
+356 LYRTDATSV
-365 PPAADHTPVPV
+365 PAANHTPVPV
-376 RVLSNPELTA
+376 RVLTEEELAA
-386 AGIIKEADT
+386 AGITKEADT
-395 VYYEVEKDGTNFTI
+395 IYYEVEKGGTNYTI
-409 DMTNASSAVVYS
+409 DMTDASSAVVYS

-442 EKEIEVHLNE
+442 EEEKEVHLN
-452 TNSINVVNNSGSILP
+452 TTTSIDVENNSGSILP

>member
-53 ATIEVDGAY
+53 ATIDVDGAY

-77 NTTIDPPAFSY
+77 NNDSY
-88 YLTDAAYK
+88 SYFLSDAAYNS
-96 GALGNALEAV
+96 ALGTALKDA

-124 EELTNGAAI
+124 DELTDGAAI
-133 AEALSASIDT
+133 AAALSASIDD

-151 ATTTGTADKKAL
+151 ATTTGTADKKAE
-163 FNDLP
+163 FTDLP

-180 LCTLQSHDAEK
+180 LCTLQSYDAEE

-198 TITDTKEV
+198 TITDNKVV
-206 SDNEVQVG
+206 SDTEVQVG

-254 GKTLDKGTDY
+254 SKTLVKGTDY
-264 SVTVTNE
+264 TVTKTTE
-271 ADGKTVVEYLFTAKV
+271 ADGKTKVVYVFSADV

-293 EKIAITYTATV
+293 EQIVITYTATV

-314 QNIEFSQYSEQET
+314 QNIEFSQYSKQET

-346 TNALKGAQFE
+346 TNALKGAQFK
-356 LYRTDATCD
+356 LYRTDATSV
-365 PPAADHTPVPV
+365 PAADHTPVPV
-376 RVLSNPELTA
+376 RVLSNAELTA
-386 AGIIKEADT
+386 ANITKEADT
-395 VYYEVEKDGTNFTI
+395 IYYEVEKGGTNYTI
-409 DMTNASSAVVYS
+409 DMTDASSAVVYS

-442 EKEIEVHLNE
+442 EEEIKVNLNE
-452 TNSINVVNNSGSILP
+452 TTSINVVNNSGSILP